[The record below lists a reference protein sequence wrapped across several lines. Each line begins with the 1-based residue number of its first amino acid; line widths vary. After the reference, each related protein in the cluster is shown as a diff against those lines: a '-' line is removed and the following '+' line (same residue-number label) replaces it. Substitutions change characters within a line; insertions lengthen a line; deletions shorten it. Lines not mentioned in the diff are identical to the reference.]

1 MSFAHT
7 GQGGVIKNIGSG
19 VRLLTFQIPALSP
32 TKGISSAYVTSHS
45 LGFLICKLR
54 LIIVAVL
61 RLLLGLNEII
71 YMLCLAQ
78 GQAHGKYS
86 MYVH

>member
-1 MSFAHT
+1 MSHIVNMVLIIYSRKTVKFLSFAHT

-32 TKGISSAYVTSHS
+32 IRGISSAYVTSHS

-54 LIIVAVL
+54 LITVA
-61 RLLLGLNEII
+61 
-71 YMLCLAQ
+71 Q
-78 GQAHGKYS
+78 F
-86 MYVH
+86 